1 MIELDSQIQLSLPAD
16 ELRVA
21 VIEVG
26 SRAIRMLVADVGG
39 GDFLAPVRTDYK
51 QSRLLD
57 ALRSDHSNREDIL
70 SDTKD
75 IALQFVEKA
84 KDSGASKILIVGTAA
99 CRELIKICPETVDH
113 VFPELYILS
122 GKSEAICSAV
132 ASIDWGNKTQTAQRR
147 ITIDHGA
154 GSMEIS
160 VVLQKGSDLTLEDY
174 RSYKLGSTE
183 LKLML
188 AECGGDVGRFSQLI
202 SKRITSYK
210 FDVQGHV
217 DEAVGLG
224 SVLTNTAWLFARD
237 GLSDSYDPRRV
248 HGKRLSLLHI
258 RKTIQ
263 DLSSLATN
271 DIRKL
276 REFIDPRK
284 PNGDE
289 YEIIVTGLV
298 AIGFILDKLNAS
310 EIGVS
315 AYGARHGLAL
325 LLGSTT
331 LFSDVPVVTADTGKI

>member
-1 MIELDSQIQLSLPAD
+1 MRLIDLEDQVRVKLPNSKK
-16 ELRVA
+16 RVA

-57 ALRSDHSNREDIL
+57 ALRADHANRDDVL
-70 SDTKD
+70 SATKD

-84 KDSGASKILIVGTAA
+84 RASGASEILVVGTAA
-99 CRELIKICPETVDH
+99 CRELIKICPDAVDQ
-113 VFPELYILS
+113 VFPQLHILS
-122 GKSEAICSAV
+122 GKSEAICSAI
-132 ASIDWGNKTQTAQRR
+132 AAIDWSRDNQAAQR
-147 ITIDHGA
+147 IVTIDHGA

-160 VVLQKGSDLTLEDY
+160 VICREGNNLLLEDY

-202 SKRITSYK
+202 GKRIASYK
-210 FDVQGHV
+210 FEIEGHV
-217 DEAVGLG
+217 DKVAGLG
-224 SVLTNTAWLFARD
+224 SVLTNTAWLFVRE
-237 GLSDSYDPRRV
+237 GLSDTYDPRRV
-248 HGKRLSLLHI
+248 HGKQLGLLQI

-263 DLSSLATN
+263 ELFSLANN
-271 DIRKL
+271 DIQKL
-276 REFIDPRK
+276 RAFVDPRK

-298 AIGFILDKLNAS
+298 AIGFILDKFNAS

-315 AYGARHGLAL
+315 AHGARHGVAL
-325 LLGSTT
+325 LLGSSN
-331 LFSDVPVVTADTGKI
+331 LVLDEG